1 MNENCYYN
9 DHDWH
14 GGGACVHC
22 GERLRCF
29 CGQFVT
35 ESSMRAHL
43 ESCRNDEVPLMAIIH
58 YELPDDL
65 HRALKIRAAEEGVT
79 LKALIIRYL
88 ELGLGVE
95 RELTE

>member
-1 MNENCYYN
+1 
-9 DHDWH
+9 
-14 GGGACVHC
+14 
-22 GERLRCF
+22 
-29 CGQFVT
+29 
-35 ESSMRAHL
+35 
-43 ESCRNDEVPLMAIIH
+43 MAIIH

-79 LKALIIRYL
+79 LKALIIRFL